1 MIQWYVWLL
10 LVLGVVGLIMP
21 AFLRKIFKGKLAFLS
36 SKIFLIIYIAAAVIL
51 AGGFGALIGGVTN
64 VFQPAAT
71 AAGAAAGTTVVTG
84 LSIDVE
90 YGAVQAISA
99 DSGACTVGRDSVRG
113 GITYCRCGDADTNET
128 SGIYEYQGNFTI
140 IRTSNIDEDAIVNV
154 KCWSEDFLSPSDS
167 SDASTY
173 NILQKNTQRELTC
186 YLADDLA
193 TSTSRRGK
201 FALAFSE
208 GETTELLG
216 VTLDLDETSQDELN
230 DKDIVNVYVQ
240 FSDADGNI
248 LTFEDAGQTLDKW
261 TIQVMDDGA

>member
-1 MIQWYVWLL
+1 MPIIQWYVWLL
-10 LVLGVVGLIMP
+10 LGLGIVGLLMP
-21 AFLRKIFKGKLAFLS
+21 TLLKKIFKGKLAFLS
-36 SKIFLIIYIAAAVIL
+36 SKMFAIVYIAAAVIL
-51 AGGFGALIGGVTN
+51 AGGFGALFAGVAPAAITPGVPGVT
-64 VFQPAAT
+64 VA
-71 AAGAAAGTTVVTG
+71 TG
-84 LSIDVE
+84 LAIDVE
-90 YGAVQAISA
+90 YSAVQAISA

-167 SDASTY
+167 SDANTY